1 MTGPG
6 SGSGSVR
13 RGVPEA
19 LFFGVRYEGLAPR
32 TSEPDRASAMGFCLS
47 RLTSARMTRVF
58 LLSPANS
65 SGIRMQLLLR
75 PAARF
80 DLAQRLRRGQAT
92 IGEAFQFASGLY
104 FRGKLAYARA
114 FARPPQGVPGDLV
127 IAPGAG
133 LVPGATPIDPE
144 LLRAMGAVPVDEDE
158 PRFTG
163 PLEEASRQL
172 DAILGPAAEVVL
184 LGSVASPKYVGTL
197 LRVFGPRL
205 LFPSDF
211 VGRGDMSRGGLMLR
225 SVKAGTELTYA
236 PVEGAVLHGKRPPKL
251 PR

>member
-1 MTGPG
+1 
-6 SGSGSVR
+6 V
-13 RGVPEA
+13 
-19 LFFGVRYEGLAPR
+19 
-32 TSEPDRASAMGFCLS
+32 
-47 RLTSARMTRVF
+47 TRVF

-65 SGIRMQLLLR
+65 SGIRMGMLLR
-75 PAARF
+75 AEAQF
-80 DLAQRLRRGQAT
+80 DLARRLRRGEAS

-114 FARPPQGVPGDLV
+114 FARAPVGIAGDLV

-133 LVPGATPIDPE
+133 LVPGSTPVDPV
-144 LLRAMGAVPVDEDE
+144 LLRAMGSVPVDEDE

-163 PLEEASRQL
+163 PLEVASRQL
-172 DAILGPAAEVVL
+172 DGLLGPAAEIVL

-205 LFPSDF
+205 LFPAEF

-225 SVKAGTELTYA
+225 SVRAGKELAYA